1 MKMVRIL
8 VETIKIEHIS
18 ARIINMENA
27 NDKKK
32 KNINKIY
39 MIFILDLYFKAW

>member
-1 MKMVRIL
+1 MKMVLIL

-32 KNINKIY
+32 KHKQNIYDIY
-39 MIFILDLYFKAW
+39 TRSIF